1 MEVSTD
7 FIIKVKND
15 FERKDK
21 RRVLVYSS
29 AQNEDT
35 ILHGPEEEGNGKKS
49 SALFSIPIGH
59 PEHYLLITVTPR
71 PGKDRKSCRVELPQ
85 KAKLKF
91 LPIEE
96 RETLISP
103 LKNGRTAMI
112 MEKGPHT
119 WQLKVTRPST
129 ECCTELRNTES
140 RNGEEGDDDVTVG
153 RNG

>member
-1 MEVSTD
+1 MADQID
-7 FIIKVKND
+7 FNIKVINK
-15 FERKDK
+15 FKKKDK

-35 ILHGPEEEGNGKKS
+35 ILHGPKEVENGKKS
-49 SALFSIPIGH
+49 SEIFSIPIGH

-71 PGKDRKSCRVELPQ
+71 PGRDRKSCRVELPK

-96 RETLISP
+96 RETLITP

-119 WQLKVTRPST
+119 WQLKVTSPPK
-129 ECCTELRNTES
+129 EYCKIAK
-140 RNGEEGDDDVTVG
+140 NGEEGDDDVTVSG
-153 RNG
+153 NG